1 MKNSIFISIDSE
13 REQPIMVGKPEQY
26 SVPSTD
32 EEMKEMMIYDVECMT
47 DALYFMI
54 ENISKNNF
62 GDKKEIVDKCII
74 KLHSLLTNVEEIKT
88 E

>member
-26 SVPSTD
+26 TIPTSD
-32 EEMKEMMIYDVECMT
+32 EEMKQMMISDIDCVT

-54 ENISKNNF
+54 ENVSKNNF
-62 GDKKEIVDKCII
+62 GDKKEVVDKCII
-74 KLHSLLTNVEEIKT
+74 RLHSLLTTDTNDDIK
-88 E
+88 

>member
-13 REQPIMVGKPEQY
+13 REQKIMVGKPEQHN
-26 SVPSTD
+26 VPST
-32 EEMKEMMIYDVECMT
+32 EEEIKEMMIYDVECVT

-62 GDKKEIVDKCII
+62 GDKKEVVDKCII
-74 KLHSLLTNVEEIKT
+74 KLHSLLTNDDEIKT